1 MWKPS
6 INKQTKEVTYY
17 NSLYAVN
24 QQLGINAG
32 IVKMVCEKINNVKSG
47 MSTKDGCYYK
57 FEYVKKDLLDDY
69 KKSANIKPKMSDE
82 ERKKRKNELLT
93 KWQQKQ
99 YKCPRCE

>member
-1 MWKPS
+1 M
-6 INKQTKEVTYY
+6 
-17 NSLYAVN
+17 
-24 QQLGINAG
+24 GINAG

-57 FEYVKKDLLDDY
+57 FEYVKKEDLPDDY